1 MKLENFK
8 NWGDQKNQTS
18 SCHGMV
24 SITNLSYYYGA
35 VHLPTTTFVQWLWM
49 HQSEPQK
56 FLTLTPSADAMASS
70 KVLPK

>member
-1 MKLENFK
+1 MKLENLK

-18 SCHGMV
+18 NCHGMA

-35 VHLPTTTFVQWLWM
+35 VHLPTTTFVQWLCM

-56 FLTLTPSADAMASS
+56 FLTLTPSADALASS
-70 KVLPK
+70 KLLPK